1 MVTQRHRGVGE
12 WRLLMIAIRVLGMRR
27 TEPRRRRGLVALALT
42 AVVVACSPDEGSDAG
57 PDPADPTTTSP
68 DDATYPGDEWAT
80 ADPATAGFD
89 PAALG
94 RLDDAAAAA
103 GSTCLV
109 VTRDGAV
116 VDEQYWAGATADSP
130 REAFS
135 VTKSVTSTLVGI
147 AQDAGQL
154 GLDDSAADYLPE
166 WRGTE
171 SEAVTV
177 ENLVRNDSGRQW
189 DFGTDYGE
197 MAIGASD
204 KTAFALALGQD
215 APPGDVWAYNNSAI
229 QTLSAVLE
237 AATGDDPVDY
247 ARTQLFEPLGMS
259 HSTLTTDAAGN
270 ALTFMGLRTTCLDL
284 ARFGYLMLRE
294 GVWDGGDRV
303 VSSAYVEQATGR
315 SSTELNAAY
324 GLLWWLNREGA
335 IATPALATTGA
346 DDGSSP
352 ERGQLVAEAPDDV
365 FWALGFR
372 NQIVAVIPSEGVVA
386 VRMGAAP
393 PPGAPFGQAELTT
406 GVLDAL
412 VDP

>member
-1 MVTQRHRGVGE
+1 
-12 WRLLMIAIRVLGMRR
+12 MRR
-27 TEPRRRRGLVALALT
+27 TETRRRRRGLA
-42 AVVVACSPDEGSDAG
+42 AVVLAGTAVACSPDGRSGAG
-57 PDPADPTTTSP
+57 PGSADSTATATDE
-68 DDATYPGDEWAT
+68 DDVTYPGDEWAT
-80 ADPATAGFD
+80 VDPATAGFD

-94 RLDDAAAAA
+94 RLDEAAAAA

-116 VDEQYWAGATADSP
+116 VDERYWRGSTADTP

-147 AQDAGQL
+147 AQDADRL
-154 GLDDSAADYLPE
+154 ELDDPAADYLPE
-166 WRGTE
+166 WRGTT

-177 ENLVRNDSGRQW
+177 ENLVRNDSGRHW
-189 DFGTDYGE
+189 DLATDYRD

-237 AATGDDPVDY
+237 TATGEDPIDY
-247 ARTQLFEPLGMS
+247 ARTHLFEPLGMAD
-259 HSTLTTDAAGN
+259 STLTTDAAGN

-284 ARFGYLMLRE
+284 ARFGYLMLRD
-294 GVWDGGDRV
+294 GVWDGEQV
-303 VSSAYVEQATGR
+303 VSSDYVEQATGR

-324 GLLWWLNREGA
+324 GLLWWLNREGT
-335 IATPALATTGA
+335 IATPALATTGI
-346 DDGSSP
+346 DDGSGAR
-352 ERGQLVAEAPDDV
+352 RGQLVPGAPDDA

-372 NQIVAVIPSEGVVA
+372 NQIVAVIPSEGIVA

-393 PPGAPFGQAELTT
+393 PPGAPFTQAELTA
-406 GVLDAL
+406 GVLDAV

>member
-1 MVTQRHRGVGE
+1 
-12 WRLLMIAIRVLGMRR
+12 MRR
-27 TEPRRRRGLVALALT
+27 TETRRRRWGLA
-42 AVVVACSPDEGSDAG
+42 AVVLAGAAVACSPGGRSGAG
-57 PDPADPTTTSP
+57 PGSADSTATATN
-68 DDATYPGDEWAT
+68 DDDVTYPGDEWA
-80 ADPATAGFD
+80 AVDPATAGFD

-94 RLDDAAAAA
+94 RLDEAAAAA

-116 VDEQYWAGATADSP
+116 VDERYWQGSTADTP

-147 AQDAGQL
+147 AQDADRL
-154 GLDDSAADYLPE
+154 ELDDPAADYLPE
-166 WRGTE
+166 WRGTT

-177 ENLVRNDSGRQW
+177 ENLLRNDSGRHW
-189 DFGTDYGE
+189 DLATDYRD

-237 AATGDDPVDY
+237 TATGEEPVDY
-247 ARTQLFEPLGMS
+247 ARTHLFEPLGMAD
-259 HSTLTTDAAGN
+259 STLTTDAAGN

-284 ARFGYLMLRE
+284 ARFGYLMLRD
-294 GVWDGGDRV
+294 GVWDGEQV
-303 VSSAYVEQATGR
+303 VSSGYVEQATGR

-324 GLLWWLNREGA
+324 GLLWWLNRQGT
-335 IATPALATTGA
+335 IATPALATTGI
-346 DDGSSP
+346 DDGSGAR
-352 ERGQLVAEAPDDV
+352 RGQLVPGAPDDA

-372 NQIVAVIPSEGVVA
+372 NQIVAVMPSEGIVA

-393 PPGAPFGQAELTT
+393 PPGAPFTQAELTM
-406 GVLDAL
+406 GVLDAV

>member
-1 MVTQRHRGVGE
+1 MCDNVMASIKVRK
-12 WRLLMIAIRVLGMRR
+12 MRR
-27 TEPRRRRGLVALALT
+27 TETRRRLWGLA
-42 AVVVACSPDEGSDAG
+42 AVVLTGAAVACSPDGQSGAG
-57 PDPADPTTTSP
+57 PRSVDSTAGATDE
-68 DDATYPGDEWAT
+68 DDLTYPGDSWAT
-80 ADPATAGFD
+80 VDPATAGFD

-94 RLDDAAAAA
+94 RLDEAAAAA

-116 VDEQYWAGATADSP
+116 VDERYWQGATADSP

-147 AQDAGQL
+147 AQDEGRL
-154 GLDDSAADYLPE
+154 ELDDPAADYLPE
-166 WRGTE
+166 WRGTA

-177 ENLVRNDSGRQW
+177 ENLVRNDSGRHW
-189 DFGTDYGE
+189 DLATDYRD

-237 AATGDDPVDY
+237 AATGEDPVDY
-247 ARTQLFEPLGMS
+247 ARTQLFEPLGMAD
-259 HSTLTTDAAGN
+259 STLTTDAAGN

-284 ARFGYLMLRE
+284 ARFGYLMLRD
-294 GVWDGGDRV
+294 GVWDGEQV
-303 VSSAYVEQATGR
+303 VSSDYVEQATGR

-324 GLLWWLNREGA
+324 GLLWWLNREGI
-335 IATPALATTGA
+335 IATPTLATTGI
-346 DDGSSP
+346 DDGSGAR
-352 ERGQLVAEAPDDV
+352 RGQLVPDAPDDA

-372 NQIVAVIPSEGVVA
+372 NQIVAVIPSEGIVA

-393 PPGAPFGQAELTT
+393 PPGAPFTQAELTM
-406 GVLDAL
+406 GVLDA
-412 VDP
+412 VVEP

>member
-1 MVTQRHRGVGE
+1 
-12 WRLLMIAIRVLGMRR
+12 MRS
-27 TEPRRRRGLVALALT
+27 TETGRRRWGLAAVMLAG
-42 AVVVACSPDEGSDAG
+42 AAVACSPDGRSGTGPGSADST
-57 PDPADPTTTSP
+57 DPATDE
-68 DDATYPGDEWAT
+68 DDVTYPGVEWAT
-80 ADPATAGFD
+80 VDPATAGFD

-94 RLDDAAAAA
+94 RLDEAAAAA

-116 VDEQYWAGATADSP
+116 VDERYWQGSTADTP

-147 AQDAGQL
+147 AEDADRL
-154 GLDDSAADYLPE
+154 ELDDPAADYLLE
-166 WRGTE
+166 WRGTT

-177 ENLVRNDSGRQW
+177 ENLVRNDSGRHW
-189 DFGTDYGE
+189 DLATDYRD

-237 AATGDDPVDY
+237 TATGEDPVDY
-247 ARTQLFEPLGMS
+247 ARTHLFEPLGMAD
-259 HSTLTTDAAGN
+259 STLTTDAAGN

-284 ARFGYLMLRE
+284 ARFGYLMLRD
-294 GVWDGGDRV
+294 GVWDGEQV
-303 VSSAYVEQATGR
+303 VSSGYVEQATGR

-324 GLLWWLNREGA
+324 GLLWWLNREGT
-335 IATPALATTGA
+335 IATPALATTGI
-346 DDGSSP
+346 DDGSGAR
-352 ERGQLVAEAPDDV
+352 RGQLVPGAPDDA

-372 NQIVAVIPSEGVVA
+372 NQIVAVIPSEGIVA

-393 PPGAPFGQAELTT
+393 PPGAPFTQAELTV
-406 GVLDAL
+406 GVLDAV

>member
-1 MVTQRHRGVGE
+1 
-12 WRLLMIAIRVLGMRR
+12 MRR
-27 TEPRRRRGLVALALT
+27 AKTCRRWGLAAIVLTGAVA
-42 AVVVACSPDEGSDAG
+42 ACSPDGRDEAGSE
-57 PDPADPTTTSP
+57 P
-68 DDATYPGDEWAT
+68 DDPPTSTASSADGVTYPGDEWASVDAT
-80 ADPATAGFD
+80 TAGFD

-116 VDEQYWAGATADSP
+116 VDEQYWAGMTADSP

-147 AQDAGQL
+147 AQDSDQL
-154 GLDDSAADYLPE
+154 GVDDPAADYLPA
-166 WRGTE
+166 WRGTA

-177 ENLVRNDSGRQW
+177 ENLVSNDSGRQW
-189 DFGTDYGE
+189 DFGTDYRD
-197 MAIGASD
+197 MAIGAAD
-204 KTAFALALGQD
+204 KTAFAVALGQD
-215 APPGDVWAYNNSAI
+215 APPGEVWAYNNSAI

-237 AATGDDPVDY
+237 AATGEDPVDY
-247 ARTQLFEPLGMS
+247 ARTQLFEPLGMT

-284 ARFGYLMLRE
+284 ARFGDLMLQD
-294 GVWDGGDRV
+294 GVWDGEEV
-303 VSSAYVEQATGR
+303 VSSGYVEQATGR

-324 GLLWWLNREGA
+324 GLLWWLNREGTVA
-335 IATPALATTGA
+335 SPALATTGA
-346 DDGSSP
+346 DDGSGT
-352 ERGQLVAEAPDDV
+352 RQGQLVPDAPDDV

-372 NQIVAVIPSEGVVA
+372 NQIVAVIPSEGIVA

-393 PPGAPFGQAELTT
+393 PRGAPFTQTELTM

-412 VDP
+412 VEP

>member
-1 MVTQRHRGVGE
+1 
-12 WRLLMIAIRVLGMRR
+12 MRR
-27 TEPRRRRGLVALALT
+27 TETRRRRRGLA
-42 AVVVACSPDEGSDAG
+42 AVVLAGAAVACSPDGRSGAG
-57 PDPADPTTTSP
+57 PGSADSTATATDE
-68 DDATYPGDEWAT
+68 DDVTYPGDEWAT
-80 ADPATAGFD
+80 VDPATAGFD

-94 RLDDAAAAA
+94 RLDEAAAAA

-116 VDEQYWAGATADSP
+116 VNERYWQGSTADTP

-147 AQDAGQL
+147 AQDEGRL
-154 GLDDSAADYLPE
+154 ELDHPAADYLPE
-166 WRGTE
+166 WRGTA

-177 ENLVRNDSGRQW
+177 ENLVRNDSGRHW
-189 DFGTDYGE
+189 DLATDYRD

-237 AATGDDPVDY
+237 TATGEDPIDY
-247 ARTQLFEPLGMS
+247 ARTHLFEPLGMAD
-259 HSTLTTDAAGN
+259 STLTTDAAGN

-284 ARFGYLMLRE
+284 ARFGYLMLRD
-294 GVWDGGDRV
+294 GVWDGEQV
-303 VSSAYVEQATGR
+303 VSSDYVEQATGR

-324 GLLWWLNREGA
+324 GLLWWLNREGT
-335 IATPALATTGA
+335 IATPALATTGI
-346 DDGSSP
+346 DDGSGAR
-352 ERGQLVAEAPDDV
+352 RGQLVPGAPDDA

-372 NQIVAVIPSEGVVA
+372 NQIVASSHRRASLPCGWAPHRRPGRRSPRPS
-386 VRMGAAP
+386 
-393 PPGAPFGQAELTT
+393 
-406 GVLDAL
+406 
-412 VDP
+412 

>member
-1 MVTQRHRGVGE
+1 
-12 WRLLMIAIRVLGMRR
+12 MRR
-27 TEPRRRRGLVALALT
+27 TETRRRRWGLA
-42 AVVVACSPDEGSDAG
+42 AVVLAGAAVACSPDGRSGAG
-57 PDPADPTTTSP
+57 PGSTDSTATATDE
-68 DDATYPGDEWAT
+68 DDVTYPGDEWAT
-80 ADPATAGFD
+80 VDPATAGFD

-94 RLDDAAAAA
+94 RLDEAAAAA

-116 VDEQYWAGATADSP
+116 VDERYWQGSTADTP

-135 VTKSVTSTLVGI
+135 VTKSLTSTLVGI
-147 AQDAGQL
+147 AQDADRL
-154 GLDDSAADYLPE
+154 ELDDPAADYLPE
-166 WRGTE
+166 WRGTT

-177 ENLVRNDSGRQW
+177 ENLVRNDSGRHW
-189 DFGTDYGE
+189 DLATDYRD

-237 AATGDDPVDY
+237 TATGEDPIDY
-247 ARTQLFEPLGMS
+247 ARTHLFEPLGMAD
-259 HSTLTTDAAGN
+259 STLTTDAAGN

-284 ARFGYLMLRE
+284 ARFGYLMLRD
-294 GVWDGGDRV
+294 GVWDGEQV
-303 VSSAYVEQATGR
+303 VSSDYVEQATGR

-324 GLLWWLNREGA
+324 GLLWWLNREGT
-335 IATPALATTGA
+335 IATPALATTGI
-346 DDGSSP
+346 DDWSGAT
-352 ERGQLVAEAPDDV
+352 RGQLVPGAPDDA

-372 NQIVAVIPSEGVVA
+372 NQIVAVIPSEGIVA

-393 PPGAPFGQAELTT
+393 PPGAPFTQAELTV
-406 GVLDAL
+406 GVLDAV